1 MDFLGSVQNTFQINT
16 LDRKGRTPLDVS
28 VLQSSSILMYIVQM
42 TIESQEANKCQN
54 AAVIAILK
62 KNSALSGSDTE
73 LETSRKVG
81 L

>member
-1 MDFLGSVQNTFQINT
+1 M
-16 LDRKGRTPLDVS
+16 S